1 MLVFLWITLIPGCFY
16 KVMNRIEADE
26 GFHCYHQTYFR
37 RYMTTDLDAHLTRTV
52 RSGEREWN
60 GMGAVMTGEASSLLT
75 VVGRSRS

>member
-1 MLVFLWITLIPGCFY
+1 MLVLLWITLIPGCFY
-16 KVMNRIEADE
+16 KDINRIEADE
-26 GFHCYHQTYFR
+26 GFLLLPSDILP
-37 RYMTTDLDAHLTRTV
+37 YMTTYLDAHLTRTV